1 MLRRSDVRLC
11 AYRKQANAKIPEK
24 LLHIIPLIEDILG
37 EDTWENFL
45 KGWDIIVK
53 DGEIVKVIPE
63 KDLHFAVTTCL
74 EIKTKISLGISEEEI
89 STTLD
94 IRQKNIYDIVN
105 LNYLGDTVDWEN
117 FNVTWE
123 IKFDSSGTRLE
134 VLNKKTKINVP
145 VAPAKKKIVESVEQT
160 YEKGSIED
168 LDPNLL
174 AQIKTL
180 LKAEKKD

>member
-24 LLHIIPLIEDILG
+24 LLHIIPLIEDILE

-45 KGWDIIVK
+45 KGWDIVIK
-53 DGEIVKVIPE
+53 NGEIVKIIPE
-63 KDLHFAVTTCL
+63 KDLQFAVTTCL
-74 EIKTKISLGISEEEI
+74 EIKTKISLGVPEEEVL
-89 STTLD
+89 TTLD
-94 IRQKNIYDIVN
+94 IRQKNIYDIVI
-105 LNYLGDTVDWEN
+105 LNYLGDIVDWEN
-117 FNVTWE
+117 FNLTWE
-123 IKFDSSGTRLE
+123 IKFDSSETRLE

-145 VAPAKKKIVESVEQT
+145 IAPAKKKVVEAVEQT

-174 AQIKTL
+174 SKIKAL

>member
-11 AYRKQANAKIPEK
+11 AYRKQANVKIPAK
-24 LLHIIPLIEDILG
+24 LLHIIPLIEDILE

-45 KGWDIIVK
+45 KGWDIVIK
-53 DGEIVKVIPE
+53 NGEIVKIIPE
-63 KDLHFAVTTCL
+63 KDLQFAVTTCL
-74 EIKTKISLGISEEEI
+74 EIKTKISLGIPEKEI
-89 STTLD
+89 LTTLD
-94 IRQKNIYDIVN
+94 IRQKNIYDIVT

-117 FNVTWE
+117 FNLTWE
-123 IKFDSSGTRLE
+123 IKFDSSETRLE

-145 VAPAKKKIVESVEQT
+145 IAPAKKKVVEAVEQT

-174 AQIKTL
+174 SKIKAL